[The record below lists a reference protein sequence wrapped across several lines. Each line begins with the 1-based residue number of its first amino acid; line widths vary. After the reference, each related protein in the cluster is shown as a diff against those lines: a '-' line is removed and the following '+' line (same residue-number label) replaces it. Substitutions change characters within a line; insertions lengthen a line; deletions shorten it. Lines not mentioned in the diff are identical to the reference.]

1 LVDFFIKR
9 PIFATVCA
17 LLIILAGA
25 VCIPGLP
32 ISLYPTLAPPQVTVS
47 SNFVGANAQV
57 VESAVT
63 IPLEQQINGVE
74 GMHYI
79 TSTSSNDGTSN
90 INVTFRTGYDLNIAA
105 VDVQNRV
112 ATAQGRLPQEIK
124 NTGVTIT
131 KANPNFVFAAGF
143 YSPDNSLSNQYISN
157 YLDVY
162 VKDALKRIPGVGDV
176 IIFGERKYAMRIWL
190 DPAKLAARQLTA
202 ADVVA
207 ALQEQN
213 IEIPAGQL
221 GRPPADQKQTF
232 QITLR
237 VVGRLSEPKEFEN
250 IILKNTRNGIV
261 QLKDVG
267 RAEIGAESYDT
278 NLLYSGHQAIGVGVQ
293 QLSNANALAVD
304 KAAKAELE
312 DLSKSFPPGIKYV
325 IAFDTT
331 TVVGDS
337 VREVVTTLEEAVLI
351 VIIVIFLFLLD
362 WRATII
368 PAVTIPVSLI
378 GTFAFIKIFAF
389 SINSLTLFGIT
400 LATGLVVDDA
410 IVVIE
415 NAQRHINEDNTDPH
429 TATSAAMAEVSS
441 AVVATSLVLISV
453 FVPVSFFPG
462 TTGILYRQF
471 SLTIAFSIAISLF
484 NALTLSPALA
494 AILLRGEE
502 HKYTVFDWTR
512 VRWLMWGYRKFA
524 HGVDAAIRGLAAAY
538 GKAICKVL
546 NYRYTMIVLFFA
558 GLGATAYMYVHVPTG
573 FVPQEDQN
581 YFIVVVQAPPGA
593 SLAYTTDVAMQAE
606 QILRA
611 DPDVFGTFAVP
622 GFSLSGG
629 SSSNYGLIF
638 APLKPIDDR
647 KGKGHA
653 VSDIVARVSPKLF
666 GVPGAI
672 VVAFEPPAING
683 IGSFGGFQFELQD
696 LGRNTLQDVDAVA
709 HKIVAGSSQR
719 PDLRGLFTSFTAND
733 PQQLVQIDR
742 EKAKAIGVPISQ
754 VTQALGVY
762 MGSQYVNDFDFNN
775 RSYRV
780 YVQADQPF
788 RMNARDLRQYYVRSD
803 SNGLVP
809 LGNIVSL
816 KETSGAQVINHY
828 NLFRSAEIDGAAAP
842 GYSSSQGLKAMEE
855 LARQNM
861 LQGMSFKWTGLALEE
876 VEAGGKA
883 IIIFGLGILV
893 VYLTLSAQYESFAL
907 PFIILLAVPMAVLGA
922 LLFVSMRGLV
932 DDVYVQIGLVML
944 IGLSAKNSIL
954 IVEFAEQLLGQ
965 GRTIINAAIEAAEL
979 RLRPILMT
987 SFAFLLGVLPLYFAT
1002 GAGKLGRHSVG
1013 TAIVGGMLFSTV
1025 LNLFFIP
1032 VLYVILKT
1040 LLTSFSRKR
1049 VEEPAV
1055 VVPGSTL
1062 SIGGER

>member
-1 LVDFFIKR
+1 
-9 PIFATVCA
+9 
-17 LLIILAGA
+17 
-25 VCIPGLP
+25 
-32 ISLYPTLAPPQVTVS
+32 
-47 SNFVGANAQV
+47 
-57 VESAVT
+57 
-63 IPLEQQINGVE
+63 
-74 GMHYI
+74 
-79 TSTSSNDGTSN
+79 
-90 INVTFRTGYDLNIAA
+90 
-105 VDVQNRV
+105 
-112 ATAQGRLPQEIK
+112 
-124 NTGVTIT
+124 
-131 KANPNFVFAAGF
+131 
-143 YSPDNSLSNQYISN
+143 
-157 YLDVY
+157 
-162 VKDALKRIPGVGDV
+162 
-176 IIFGERKYAMRIWL
+176 MRIWL
-190 DPAKLAARQLTA
+190 DPTKLAARQLTA

-213 IEIPAGQL
+213 VEIPAGQL
-221 GRPPADQKQTF
+221 GRPPADPKQTF
-232 QITLR
+232 QVTLR
-237 VVGRLSEPKEFEN
+237 VVGRLSDPKEFEN
-250 IILKNTRNGIV
+250 IILKNTPNGLV

-267 RAEIGAESYDT
+267 RAEIGAENYDT

-304 KAAKAELE
+304 KAAKAALD
-312 DLSKSFPPGIKYV
+312 DLSKSFPPGMKYV

-337 VREVVTTLEEAVLI
+337 VQEVVNTLAEAVVI
-351 VIIVIFLFLLD
+351 VIVVIFLFLLD

-378 GTFAFIKIFAF
+378 GTFAFINAFGF

-415 NAQRHINEDNTDPH
+415 NAQRHIDQDKTDAR
-429 TATSAAMAEVSS
+429 TATSVAMAEVSS

-494 AILLRGEE
+494 ALLLRGEE
-502 HKYTVFDWTR
+502 YKYSVFDWTHIGF
-512 VRWLMWGYRKFA
+512 LMQGYKKFA
-524 HGVDAAIRGLAAAY
+524 HGVDRAIQGLAIGY
-538 GKAICKVL
+538 GKAISRVL
-546 NYRYTMIVLFFA
+546 KFRYAMIVLFLA
-558 GLGATAYMYVHVPTG
+558 GLAATAYMYVHVPTG

-581 YFIVVVQAPPGA
+581 YFIVVVQAPQGA
-593 SLAYTTDVAMQAE
+593 SLAYTTDVANQAE

-653 VSDIVARVSPKLF
+653 ASDIVARVSPKLF

-696 LGRNTLQDVDAVA
+696 LGRNTLQDIDTVA
-709 HKIVAGSSQR
+709 HKTVAASRQR
-719 PDLRGLFTSFTAND
+719 KDLQGLFTSFTAND

-742 EKAKAIGVPISQ
+742 EKAKAIGVPINQ

-780 YVQADQPF
+780 YVQADLPF
-788 RMNARDLRQYYVRSD
+788 RMTARDLRQYYVRAD
-803 SNGLVP
+803 HGGLVP

-816 KETSGAQVINHY
+816 KETSGPQVINHY

-842 GYSSSQGLKAMEE
+842 GFSSSQGLKAMEE

-861 LQGMSFKWTGLALEE
+861 LQGMSFQWTGLALEE
-876 VEAGGKA
+876 AEASGKA

-954 IVEFAEQLLGQ
+954 IVEFAEQLLEH
-965 GRTIINAAIEAAEL
+965 GRSITDAAIEAAEL

-1040 LLTSFSRKR
+1040 LLASFS
-1049 VEEPAV
+1049 PAKAAATA
-1055 VVPGSTL
+1055 PQPEAS
-1062 SIGGER
+1062 